1 MKQTLRFRLAG
12 KGGVL
17 CAVALLHMLLP
28 PSLAQASPLTVT
40 GRVEIAERV
49 MSIGAANSGIIS
61 QILVHEGEHVRA
73 TQILAKL
80 DCPTIEADLRAQEA
94 QVRAAQATADR
105 YRNGSRP
112 DEIGVGEAVV
122 RYASARAD
130 EAVKALERAEAMQ
143 QGVTITAARLLEVK
157 RDARIAAAQLEE
169 ARARLSLLHA
179 GSREED
185 IRQSEA
191 LRDVAIAQLD
201 ATRAR
206 LDQCLIRAPVD
217 GVVLDILTN
226 PGQFL
231 SVAVPQ
237 PLLHVLA
244 DDRSR

>member
-112 DEIGVGEAVV
+112 DEIGVGGGGCPIRV
-122 RYASARAD
+122 
-130 EAVKALERAEAMQ
+130 
-143 QGVTITAARLLEVK
+143 
-157 RDARIAAAQLEE
+157 
-169 ARARLSLLHA
+169 RAR
-179 GSREED
+179 
-185 IRQSEA
+185 
-191 LRDVAIAQLD
+191 
-201 ATRAR
+201 
-206 LDQCLIRAPVD
+206 
-217 GVVLDILTN
+217 
-226 PGQFL
+226 
-231 SVAVPQ
+231 
-237 PLLHVLA
+237 
-244 DDRSR
+244 

>member
-1 MKQTLRFRLAG
+1 MEQVLKFRLAT
-12 KGGVL
+12 
-17 CAVALLHMLLP
+17 LLHVLVWSA
-28 PSLAQASPLTVT
+28 PSLAQASPLTAT
-40 GRVEIAERV
+40 DRAEIAERV
-49 MSIGAANSGIIS
+49 MSIGAATSGIIS
-61 QILVHEGEHVRA
+61 QILVHEGEHVQA

-80 DCPTIEADLRAQEA
+80 DCPITEADLRAQEA

-105 YRNGSRP
+105 YRNGARP
-112 DEIGVGEAVV
+112 DEIAVGEAVV
-122 RYASARAD
+122 RYAAARAD

-143 QGVTITAARLLEVK
+143 LGVTITAARLLEVK

-185 IRQSEA
+185 IQQSEA

-201 ATRAR
+201 ASRAR
-206 LDQCLIRAPVD
+206 LDQCVIRAPVD
-217 GVVLDILTN
+217 GVVLDVLTS